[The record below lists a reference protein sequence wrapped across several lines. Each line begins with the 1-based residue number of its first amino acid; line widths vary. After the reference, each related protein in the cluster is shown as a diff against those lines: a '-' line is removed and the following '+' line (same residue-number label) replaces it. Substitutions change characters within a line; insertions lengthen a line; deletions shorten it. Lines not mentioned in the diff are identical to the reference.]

1 MLEEYFKKFK
11 QNIIG
16 ENQTFNSPFGE
27 KKITYADWTASGRMY
42 QPLED
47 TILNNI
53 LPWVANTHTET
64 TVTGTAMTQAYHESK
79 KIIKKHVN
87 ADKNDVLVFAGS
99 GMTGVVNKLQRIL
112 GFKYPENFNEFLK
125 HDIQFDEDKLPVVFV
140 SHMEHHSNQTSW
152 LETCA
157 IVEIIQQNEKG
168 ELCLNDLK
176 EKLKKHTS
184 RKIKIASTTL
194 FSISFLRILYSSP
207 PPLNAPF
214 ANIKPAIPL
223 SESLETIF
231 NIQP

>member
-1 MLEEYFKKFK
+1 MLEEYFKNFK

-16 ENQTFNSPFGE
+16 ENQTFKSPFGE

-64 TVTGTAMTQAYHESK
+64 NVSGTAMTQAYQESK
-79 KIIKKHVN
+79 QIIKKHVN

-125 HDIQFDEDKLPVVFV
+125 NDIQFDEDDHMYFAGTLGNGNLWETSNIV
-140 SHMEHHSNQTSW
+140 SIKMRSDHYRCKTSSGTVYR
-152 LETCA
+152 LY
-157 IVEIIQQNEKG
+157 
-168 ELCLNDLK
+168 
-176 EKLKKHTS
+176 
-184 RKIKIASTTL
+184 TL
-194 FSISFLRILYSSP
+194 L
-207 PPLNAPF
+207 
-214 ANIKPAIPL
+214 
-223 SESLETIF
+223 
-231 NIQP
+231 